1 MRVGFSSTPLHPH
14 LAQASPA
21 QAHPA
26 MTLEELHLWQL
37 ALDVNQP
44 GEDITRCFDAQ
55 PMLPGILLT
64 QNERYL
70 GMISRRRFFE
80 RMSRQYAL
88 ELFSKRPAQVIFET
102 LQSDILEFPAETLV
116 TTAAPI
122 CLGRSSEAV
131 YEPMVIR
138 DASGSCSV
146 IDFQHLLIAYAQI
159 NNIILEQ
166 LQQSRQQAKDTL
178 NSLQSL
184 QQDYSQMLHTEKM
197 ASLGQLVA
205 GMAHEVN
212 NPVNFIHGNLSCATE
227 YAQDLLHVIS
237 LYQQHYPDPPQPI
250 QSALQSIDLDFLAED
265 FPKLLSSMDVGT
277 SRIQSIVISM
287 RNFSRLDESDLKVAD
302 IHQGIESTL
311 TILKHRT
318 NGQGH
323 RSPIKIE
330 KDYGKLPLLHC
341 YPGQLN
347 QVFMNLLVNAIDT
360 LQEASSENPKI
371 LICTEFDA
379 DQVLIKIT
387 DNGPGISEVVQRSIF
402 DPFFTTKPVGK
413 GTGLGL
419 SISYKVIA
427 EGHGGQLSCQSRLG
441 EGTTFTIA
449 LPSMTQQ

>member
-1 MRVGFSSTPLHPH
+1 
-14 LAQASPA
+14 
-21 QAHPA
+21 
-26 MTLEELHLWQL
+26 MTLAELHLWQV
-37 ALDVNQP
+37 ALDINQP
-44 GEDITRCFDAQ
+44 GEEITRCFDAQ

-116 TTAAPI
+116 TTATPI
-122 CLGRSSEAV
+122 GLGRSSEAV
-131 YEPMVIR
+131 YEPIVIR
-138 DASGSCSV
+138 DASGLHSV
-146 IDFQHLLIAYAQI
+146 IDFQQLLIIYAQI
-159 NNIILEQ
+159 NNLILEQ
-166 LQQSRQQAKDTL
+166 LQLSQQQAKDTL

-212 NPVNFIHGNLSCATE
+212 NPVNFIHGNLSCATD
-227 YAQDLLHVIS
+227 YAQDLLHAIG
-237 LYQQHYPDPPQPI
+237 LYQQHYPEPPQHI
-250 QSALQSIDLDFLAED
+250 QAALQSIDLDFLAED
-265 FPKLLSSMDVGT
+265 LPKLLSSMDVGT
-277 SRIQSIVISM
+277 SRIRSIVNSM
-287 RNFSRLDESDLKVAD
+287 RNFSRLDESELKVAD

-311 TILKHRT
+311 TILQHRAMA
-318 NGQGH
+318 QG
-323 RSPIKIE
+323 PQNAIE
-330 KDYGKLPLLHC
+330 IVKDYGELPQVSC

-347 QVFMNLLVNAIDT
+347 QVFMNLIANAMDA
-360 LQEASSENPKI
+360 LQEDSQENPTLRIHTK
-371 LICTEFDA
+371 CDEGG
-379 DQVLIKIT
+379 VLIEIS
-387 DNGPGISEVVQRSIF
+387 DNGPGISEGVQQSIF

-419 SISYKVIA
+419 SISYKIIV
-427 EGHGGQLSCQSRLG
+427 EGHGGQLRCQSQLG

-449 LPSMTQQ
+449 LPNSD